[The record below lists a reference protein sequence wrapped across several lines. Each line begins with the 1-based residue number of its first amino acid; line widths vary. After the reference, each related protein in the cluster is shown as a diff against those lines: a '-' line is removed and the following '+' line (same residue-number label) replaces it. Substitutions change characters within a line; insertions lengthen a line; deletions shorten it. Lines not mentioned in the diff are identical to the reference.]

1 VKLYAFTCGSVTAA
15 FRGEERAEVR
25 VPVPSYLI
33 EHGQGRVLVDTGLH
47 PAVRDDPRARLGWV
61 SDLMRVELPDSE
73 DIDSRLRAVG
83 VAPESLRYLVNTHLH
98 FDHAG
103 GNELIP
109 DAVDLVVQRRE
120 WRAGHEEREVE
131 ANVYNRS
138 DYDQPRAVLEV
149 EGEHDLFGD
158 GTVVLLPTPGH
169 TPGHQSLRL
178 RLDGAEVV
186 LCADACYFSDWMD
199 SEQTPPYGFDKGQE
213 VESVR
218 RLRALRDA
226 GAWMLYGH
234 DPDQWATVPQ
244 APEVV
249 TVPHAA

>member
-1 VKLYAFTCGSVTAA
+1 VRLYAFTCGSVTAA
-15 FRGEERAEVR
+15 FRGEECGELR

-33 EHGQGRVLVDTGLH
+33 EHEQGLVLVDTGLH
-47 PAVRDDPRARLGWV
+47 PGVRDDPRGRVGWV
-61 SDLMRVELPDSE
+61 ADAMQLELPESE
-73 DIDSRLRAVG
+73 DIGSRLRAIG
-83 VAPESLRYLVNTHLH
+83 VRPGSLRYLVNTHLH

-109 DAVDLVVQRRE
+109 TDVELVVQARE
-120 WRAGHEEREVE
+120 WQAGQDESEIES
-131 ANVYNRS
+131 NVYNRD
-138 DYDQPRAVLEV
+138 DYDQPRPVLAV
-149 EGEHDLFGD
+149 EGRHDLFDD

-169 TPGHQSLRL
+169 TPGHQSLWL

-186 LCADACYFSDWMD
+186 ICADACYFSDWMD
-199 SEQTPPYGFDKGQE
+199 SGQTPPYGFDKRQE

-234 DPDQWATVPQ
+234 DSDQWATVPQ
-244 APEVV
+244 APEAIVV
-249 TVPHAA
+249 SAVA